1 MKLLGKLVMLL
12 LAAGAVIFGL
22 ALLREPR
29 PDYLPVYD
37 TAEDELF

>member
-22 ALLREPR
+22 AAPPDVPAAAGPR
-29 PDYLPVYD
+29 PPSPL
-37 TAEDELF
+37 LSR